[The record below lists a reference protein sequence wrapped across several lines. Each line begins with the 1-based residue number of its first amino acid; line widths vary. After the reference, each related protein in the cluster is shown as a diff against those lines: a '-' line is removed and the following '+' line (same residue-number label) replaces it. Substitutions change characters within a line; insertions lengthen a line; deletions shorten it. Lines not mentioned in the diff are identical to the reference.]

1 MGKFIDERCD
11 CAPHSFPGAME
22 SVPNESAST
31 RVGNSAIARLSSSVS
46 NDDDDDDDDDD
57 VDGKSGEVRMTPGAK
72 VVGAKICVIL
82 L

>member
-31 RVGNSAIARLSSSVS
+31 RVGNPAIARLSASVS
-46 NDDDDDDDDDD
+46 NDDDDEDD
-57 VDGKSGEVRMTPGAK
+57 VDGNSGEGRMTPGAK
-72 VVGAKICVIL
+72 VVGAKICFIFI
-82 L
+82 